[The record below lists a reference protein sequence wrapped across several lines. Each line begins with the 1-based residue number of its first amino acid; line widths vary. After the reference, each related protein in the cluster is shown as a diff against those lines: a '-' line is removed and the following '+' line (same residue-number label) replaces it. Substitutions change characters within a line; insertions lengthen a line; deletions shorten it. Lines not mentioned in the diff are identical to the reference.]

1 MAAQEPD
8 KPRYCEKCFSI
19 VPRGKEYCPE
29 CGAPMPTGGYTEGS
43 DAEIYPELA
52 RANLLRM
59 RGQYDQA
66 RDVCLALLRRFPNN
80 ATANALLGDIS
91 AEMGEEEQAIQWY
104 ELALDI
110 SPDAQPVRQKLEAIR
125 QRIADREAAAS
136 AQLLGVGR
144 KGSMTL
150 YGLGLLALVVVVGV
164 VSFLLGSRRT
174 LQGPATGIIEKPIV
188 IDNPENGSL
197 PPAPEPSAQPATP
210 APRPPLAEDQQAMER
225 LAKSPELA
233 KRLAGVAVDPRSGHV
248 LLTLEAAPG
257 EDARTVAAQAA
268 VEAVTLLDPGARLT
282 VRVRQGDGLALV
294 ADVDRAVAERFHDV
308 GELPHGW
315 PEQVLN
321 NIWPA
326 SQAPAPPP
334 SGEQQPA
341 PVGDG
346 A

>member
-1 MAAQEPD
+1 MAAQESE
-8 KPRYCEKCFSI
+8 KPRYCERCFSI

-66 RDVCLALLRRFPNN
+66 KDVCLALLRRFPNN

-110 SPDAQPVRQKLEAIR
+110 SPDAQPVRQKLETIR

-144 KGSMTL
+144 KGNMTL
-150 YGLGLLALVVVVGV
+150 VGLGLLALVLVVGS
-164 VSFLLGSRRT
+164 VSYLLGSRRT
-174 LQGPATGIIEKPIV
+174 LQGPATGIVEKPIV
-188 IDNPENGSL
+188 IENPESGSL
-197 PPAPEPSAQPATP
+197 PPAPEPSAQPAVP
-210 APRPPLAEDQQAMER
+210 APRPPLAEDQQAMDR

-233 KRLAGVAVDPRSGHV
+233 RRLVGAAIDPRDGRV
-248 LLTLEAAPG
+248 LLTLEASPG

-268 VEAVTLLDPGARLT
+268 VEAVSLLSPGAPLT
-282 VRVRQGDGLALV
+282 VRVRQGDRLALV
-294 ADVDRAVAERFHDV
+294 ADVDRDVAERFHDV
-308 GELPHGW
+308 GELPHVW
-315 PEQVLN
+315 PEQVLAN
-321 NIWPA
+321 VWPA
-326 SQAPAPPP
+326 DRENAPA

-341 PVGDG
+341 PTGDG